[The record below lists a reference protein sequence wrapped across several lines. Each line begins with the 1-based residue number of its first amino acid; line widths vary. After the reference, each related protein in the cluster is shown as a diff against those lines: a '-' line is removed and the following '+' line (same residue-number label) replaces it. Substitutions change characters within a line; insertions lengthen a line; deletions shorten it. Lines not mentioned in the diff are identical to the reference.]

1 MIRTPHLLIQKPLK
15 AAFIKFNLDSSRKL
29 QIQYMGQKLS
39 SIRGGSQAAQVDP
52 PSTDW
57 LLVGLGNPGL
67 KYEFNR
73 HNIGFMVIDALA
85 KRENIDVKRIQENA
99 AVGRGRLFDKK
110 ILLAKPMT
118 FMNVS
123 GESVGKLSR
132 FYRIPSQRILVVYDD
147 LDTPSGKVKLRQSG
161 GHGGHNGMRSISS
174 HLLNTKDF
182 PRLKIGI
189 GRPPEG
195 MAVARYVLQDFSR
208 DEMEMEGGMEKAI
221 EEAIQMI
228 RAVLAIG
235 MEKAVSGVRVD
246 REGKQIGR
254 DPQKSIGGGGK
265 KMKKSKGTL
274 VKPGSEDGDGGGAS
288 TVAVGSSAEQ
298 HDEARGGG
306 KAEATTT
313 APCLN

>member
-1 MIRTPHLLIQKPLK
+1 MIRIPQLLIQKPLK
-15 AAFIKFNLDSSRKL
+15 AAFINFNLDSSRTL
-29 QIQYMGQKLS
+29 QSQYMNMGQKLS
-39 SIRGGSQAAQVDP
+39 FIRGVRSQAAQVDR
-52 PSTDW
+52 PSSDDPDLW
-57 LLVGLGNPGL
+57 ILVGLGNPGP

-85 KRENIDVKRIQENA
+85 KKENIDVKRIQDNA

-132 FYRIPSQRILVVYDD
+132 FYRIPSQRILVIYDD

-161 GHGGHNGMRSISS
+161 GHGGHNGMRSISA
-174 HLLNTKDF
+174 HLSNTKDF

-195 MAVARYVLQDFSR
+195 MDVARYVLQDFSR
-208 DEMEMEGGMEKAI
+208 DEMEMESGMEKAI
-221 EEAIQMI
+221 EEAIEII
-228 RAVLAIG
+228 RSVLAIG

-246 REGKQIGR
+246 GEGKQIGR
-254 DPQKSIGGGGK
+254 DPKKSVGHGGK
-265 KMKKSKGTL
+265 IKKSKGTL
-274 VKPGSEDGDGGGAS
+274 IKPATEDGDAAL
-288 TVAVGSSAEQ
+288 TAEQ
-298 HDEARGGG
+298 HDDGGGG
-306 KAEATTT
+306 KAEATMS
-313 APCLN
+313 AP

>member
-1 MIRTPHLLIQKPLK
+1 MIRIPQILIQKPLK
-15 AAFIKFNLDSSRKL
+15 AAFINFNLNRSRTL
-29 QIQYMGQKLS
+29 QIQYMNMGQKMS
-39 SIRGGSQAAQVDP
+39 FIRGGRSQATQIDR
-52 PSTDW
+52 PSTDDPDLW

-132 FYRIPSQRILVVYDD
+132 FYRIPSQRILVIYDD
-147 LDTPSGKVKLRQSG
+147 LDTTSGKVKLRQSG
-161 GHGGHNGMRSISS
+161 GHGGHNGMRSISA
-174 HLLNTKDF
+174 HLSNTKDF

-195 MAVARYVLQDFSR
+195 MAVSRYVLQDFSR
-208 DEMEMEGGMEKAI
+208 DEMEMEGGGMERAI

-228 RAVLAIG
+228 RAVLGIG

-246 REGKQIGR
+246 GEGKQIGR
-254 DPQKSIGGGGK
+254 DPQKSVGGGIK
-265 KMKKSKGTL
+265 KKKSKGTL
-274 VKPGSEDGDGGGAS
+274 IKPTTEDGDGCAPPI
-288 TVAVGSSAEQ
+288 AEQ
-298 HDEARGGG
+298 HDGGGG

-313 APCLN
+313 AP